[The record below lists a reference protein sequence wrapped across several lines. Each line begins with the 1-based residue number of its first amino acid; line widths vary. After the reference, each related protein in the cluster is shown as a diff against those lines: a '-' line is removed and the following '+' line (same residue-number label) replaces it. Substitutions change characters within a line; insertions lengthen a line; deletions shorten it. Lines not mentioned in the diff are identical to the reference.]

1 MKSRWN
7 WLTRVASHTVK
18 EGTAALRGMICLL
31 QCHLLQRGWHIRVPC
46 ANSLCSQGREMGHN
60 SSDPKAAILDSTCKA
75 SVREDRGLVCE
86 GTLTAEGCWWH
97 TWILHLTSNCPT
109 RLWSLWPKAAPGY
122 HQVQPKQCLC
132 KMDTARYLGTLF
144 VKCLLEN
151 IPEIVLKNAALKKW
165 TSENFDALRAEMR
178 KIKELEKVFQSS
190 IFITTAT
197 VIARGSLIKMPMSN
211 GFCK

>member
-60 SSDPKAAILDSTCKA
+60 SSDPKATILDSTCKA

-86 GTLTAEGCWWH
+86 GTLTAEGCWGLLMAH
-97 TWILHLTSNCPT
+97 MNPTSHIQLSDQAVIPVTQGGSGVPPGTAKTMLVQNGYCPLPGDIVCEMSSWKYT
-109 RLWSLWPKAAPGY
+109 RNS
-122 HQVQPKQCLC
+122 
-132 KMDTARYLGTLF
+132 
-144 VKCLLEN
+144 
-151 IPEIVLKNAALKKW
+151 PEK
-165 TSENFDALRAEMR
+165 RC
-178 KIKELEKVFQSS
+178 LEKMNKWKLRCSKGRSEENQR
-190 IFITTAT
+190 AW
-197 VIARGSLIKMPMSN
+197 K
-211 GFCK
+211 GFSKLHFHYYCYCHC